1 MAHAEQQTQSVGSP
15 AHQHSGDQM
24 NFKQI
29 MGGLALLGV
38 VGGVAAQE
46 TVVKIGHS
54 GPLSGS
60 QAFSGKDNEN
70 GVRLAIEELNAKP
83 LTIGGK
89 KIKFE
94 LMSED
99 DQADPKAGVTVA
111 QKLIDNG
118 VKFVVGPYNSGVT
131 IPASRTYNDA
141 GVVIATVASNPKITQ
156 QGYKNLFRVNAS
168 DTQLG
173 SKMAL
178 YAAKELKMKNVA
190 VIDDRTAFG
199 QGVAE
204 EFKKQAKL
212 SGMNVVGHEF
222 TTDKATDFTAILTNL
237 KSKKPDAIFFGGYAP
252 QGAPMARQMKQLGMT
267 AKLLGGDTICT
278 VEMGRIGGDAVG
290 DNVLCSQGGAI
301 LDKAANGPAF
311 KAKYKKRFNQDADV
325 YAASFY
331 DATLLFAQA
340 MQKSN
345 SVDPAKVGPEVAKS
359 TYKGVAGTYAF
370 DDKGDMKQSPVTIFT
385 FKGGQPVALTSY

>member
-1 MAHAEQQTQSVGSP
+1 
-15 AHQHSGDQM
+15 M

-29 MGGLALLGV
+29 MGGVALLSV
-38 VGGVAAQE
+38 VASVAAQD

-60 QAFSGKDNEN
+60 QSFSGKDNEN

-83 LTIGGK
+83 ITVGGK
-89 KIKFE
+89 KLKFE

-99 DQADPKAGVTVA
+99 DQGDPKAGVTVA

-131 IPASRTYNDA
+131 IPASRAYNDA
-141 GVVIATVASNPKITQ
+141 GVLIATVASNPKITQ
-156 QGYKNLFRVNAS
+156 QGYKGLFRVNAS

-178 YAAKELKMKNVA
+178 YAAKELKLKTVA

-212 SGMNVVGHEF
+212 SGMKVVGHEF

-237 KSKKPDAIFFGGYAP
+237 KSKKAEAIFFGGYAP
-252 QGAPMARQMKQLGMT
+252 QGAPMARQMKQLGIN

-370 DDKGDMKQSPVTIFT
+370 DAKGDMKQSPVTIFT
-385 FKGGQPVALTSY
+385 FKNGQPVALTSY